1 MRMLLKV
8 SIPVEK
14 GTEAYKSGALQRTF
28 QAAAAALKPEAMYFF
43 PEDGKRTCL
52 LVFDMEGS
60 WQLPPIVEPLFE
72 SLDASVFLAPVM
84 NGEDLERGFKEA
96 GV

>member
-1 MRMLLKV
+1 
-8 SIPVEK
+8 
-14 GTEAYKSGALQRTF
+14 
-28 QAAAAALKPEAMYFF
+28 
-43 PEDGKRTCL
+43 
-52 LVFDMEGS
+52 MEGS

-72 SLDASVFLAPVM
+72 SLDASVFLTPVM